1 MSMRYP
7 FLLAVGMLGMWVSM
21 LQGVVPTE
29 SMARLRQ
36 ETQTAASLTDPQIE
50 QIDKFW
56 QASLDQMLLT
66 EDSATIS
73 QLAQNLVQEKGAA
86 DTAFG
91 KAYLQAAKKHLAQAF
106 QTIANWQ
113 PSERKRQVVL
123 NLTIVLA
130 QMQSA
135 ELLELSLPLLSHPD
149 AAVRYWAVRVVCQAP
164 IASAIATKPAVQA
177 DLFKALQAAVAQE
190 TQADVLRAMVS
201 FAAMVNT
208 DPAAQLLA
216 AILDKRI
223 AAYQSWNVANESFD
237 GFLLKTVGM
246 QILAE
251 QPSARRSMLAQK
263 FATLYAMVFQ
273 RYMAEPSPLTDAQRN
288 ALLTVIAEV
297 DNQVLTRVMDN
308 QPTSIL
314 RSIRQPMW
322 RQALERDY
330 ETFFGN
336 SARAGELALRWQ
348 FDYGKTADGKPITA
362 PPRLPAPPSK

>member
-1 MSMRYP
+1 MSKRYH
-7 FLLAVGMLGMWVSM
+7 FLLAIGIVWVLSSV
-21 LQGVVPTE
+21 LPGVVSTE
-29 SMARLRQ
+29 PMARLRQ
-36 ETQTAASLTDPQIE
+36 ETQAADSLTDQQIE

-56 QASLDQMLLT
+56 QTSLDQMLLT
-66 EDSATIS
+66 EDSTMIR
-73 QLAQNLVQEKGAA
+73 QLAQNLVQERGVA

-91 KAYLQAAKKHLAQAF
+91 RAYLQAAKKHLAQAF
-106 QTIANWQ
+106 QTIADWQ
-113 PSERKRQVVL
+113 ASERKRLVVL
-123 NLTIVLA
+123 NLTILLA

-135 ELLELSLPLLSHPD
+135 ELLELGLPLLSHPD
-149 AAVRYWAVRVVCQAP
+149 AAVRYWAGRAVCQAP
-164 IASAIATKPAVQA
+164 IASAIANKPAVQA

-201 FAAMVNT
+201 FAVMVNT
-208 DPAAQLLA
+208 EPAAQLLA
-216 AILDKRI
+216 SILDKRI
-223 AAYQSWNVANESFD
+223 AAYQSWNVDKESFD

-273 RYMAEPSPLTDAQRN
+273 RYMADPSPLTDAQRN

-297 DNQVLTRVMDN
+297 DNQVLTRLMDN

-330 ETFFGN
+330 EMFFGN
-336 SARAGELALRWQ
+336 TARAGELALRWQ